1 MIETDRLIA
10 PQAES
15 PREDAID
22 RAIRPKTLDEYVGQ
36 QVVHEQMSIFLQAAK
51 GRSEPLDHTLIFG
64 PPGLG
69 KTTLAS
75 IIANEMGVSLKTTS
89 GPVLEKAGDIA
100 ALMTNLEPGDVLFI
114 DEIHR
119 LSPIVEEILY
129 PAMEDYQ
136 LDIMIGEGP
145 AARSIKLDL
154 PPFTLVG
161 ATTRAGLLTS
171 PLRDRFGIV
180 QRLEFYEVA
189 DLAHIVARSA
199 HILEIGLD
207 SGGATEIARR
217 SRGTPRIANRL
228 LRRVRD
234 YAEVKADGHI
244 TVDIA
249 DRALDM
255 LSVDQKGFDHLDRRL
270 LLAMIEKFDGG
281 PVGVDSLA
289 ASISE
294 ERGTIEDVLEP
305 YLIQQGFM
313 LRTPRGR
320 MVTRNAYLHFGLPA
334 PGGGT
339 SGINLD
345 LPMDLENGEEP

>member
-1 MIETDRLIA
+1 MIETDRLVA
-10 PQAES
+10 AEPQSRAD
-15 PREDAID
+15 DAVD
-22 RAIRPKTLDEYVGQ
+22 RAIRPKTLADYLGQ
-36 QVVHEQMSIFLQAAK
+36 PVVREQMSIFLAAAQ
-51 GRSEPLDHTLIFG
+51 GRGEPLDHTLIFG

-75 IIANEMGVSLKTTS
+75 IIAHEMGVALKTTS

-119 LSPIVEEILY
+119 LSPYVEEILY

-136 LDIMIGEGP
+136 LDIMIGDGP

-180 QRLEFYEVA
+180 QRLEFYAVD
-189 DLAHIVARSA
+189 DLAKIVARSA
-199 HILEIGLD
+199 RLLD
-207 SGGATEIARR
+207 IAMDEGGAREVACR

-234 YAEVKADGHI
+234 FAEVKADGHI
-244 TVDIA
+244 SVDVA
-249 DRALDM
+249 QQALDM
-255 LSVDQKGFDHLDRRL
+255 LSVDQRGFDHLDRRL
-270 LLAMIEKFDGG
+270 LLMLIEKFDGG
-281 PVGVDSLA
+281 PVGIDSLA
-289 ASISE
+289 AALSE
-294 ERGTIEDVLEP
+294 ERGTLEDVLEP
-305 YLIQQGFM
+305 YLIQQGY
-313 LRTPRGR
+313 LIRTPRGR
-320 MVTRNAYLHFGLPA
+320 MATRSAYDHFDIPMPRADTPDTLPLEFGQS
-334 PGGGT
+334 PSGGGQ
-339 SGINLD
+339 
-345 LPMDLENGEEP
+345 